1 MGLDDSGGGALVPGR
16 YQPDN
21 CDVLDMGGGVMEG
34 RSLASRNALAN
45 GLCLIFSAVT
55 SSFW

>member
-1 MGLDDSGGGALVPGR
+1 MGRDDRGGGALAPGR
-16 YQPDN
+16 YHPDN

-34 RSLASRNALAN
+34 LSFASKNALAN
-45 GLCLIFSAVT
+45 GLCLIFKAVT